1 MKSWKG
7 LALFLILNV
16 LVSVCATLTVLVIW
30 DRNRGAQQEGGLQ
43 GSLLP
48 LLDLRPTPQETV
60 APTNTAAVE
69 AQVTPTQAF
78 LAYEVKPGDD
88 FSSIAEK
95 FGISVEELIAVNGFT
110 GDQPLGAGEVLQIPY
125 MPTPVPEG
133 VIVIRNVVGAGEI
146 NTERILLKFTG
157 EGELSMVGWRLED
170 QDGNRFE
177 FPQSPALTL
186 FKDGAVYIFTK
197 PGTNSVI
204 ELFWGRDQPVWQSG
218 EVVTLLDNEGKV
230 RANYTIP

>member
-1 MKSWKG
+1 MKSWKV
-7 LALFLILNV
+7 LVLFLVLNV
-16 LVSVCATLTVLVIW
+16 LVSVCATLTVLVLW
-30 DRNRGAQQEGGLQ
+30 DRNRSGMQEGGLQ

-60 APTNTAAVE
+60 LPTATVSAE
-69 AQVTPTQAF
+69 TQVTPTQAF

-88 FSSIAEK
+88 FSSIAEE
-95 FGISVEELIAVNGFT
+95 FGVSVEDLISVNGFT
-110 GDQPLGAGEVLQIPY
+110 VDQPLGAGEILQIPY
-125 MPTPVPEG
+125 RPTAVPEG
-133 VIVIRNVVGAGEI
+133 VILIKNVVGAGDI
-146 NTERILLKFTG
+146 NTERVLLKFTG
-157 EGELSMVGWRLED
+157 EGELSMVGWQLED

-186 FKDGAVYIFTK
+186 FTDGAVYIFTK

-204 ELFWGRDQPVWQSG
+204 ELFWGKDQSVWQSG
-218 EVVTLLDNEGKV
+218 EVVTLLDAEGKV

>member
-7 LALFLILNV
+7 LALFIVLNV

-30 DRNRGAQQEGGLQ
+30 DRNRAGQQEDGLQ

-48 LLDLRPTPQETV
+48 FLDLRPTPQETL
-60 APTNTAAVE
+60 PSTNTVPVE
-69 AQVTPTQAF
+69 ALVTPTQAF
-78 LAYEVKPGDD
+78 LAYEVKAGDD
-88 FSSIAEK
+88 FSSIAEE
-95 FGISVEELIAVNGFT
+95 FGVSVEELIAVNGFT
-110 GDQPLGAGEVLQIPY
+110 VDQPLGAGEILQIPY
-125 MPTPVPEG
+125 KPTAVPEG
-133 VIVIRNVVGAGEI
+133 VIVIKNVVGAGDI

-170 QDGNRFE
+170 QDDNRFE
-177 FPQSPALTL
+177 FPPSPSLTL

>member
-7 LALFLILNV
+7 LALFLVLNV

-30 DRNRGAQQEGGLQ
+30 DRNRGGQQEGGLQ

-48 LLDLRPTPQETV
+48 LLDPRPTPQETL
-60 APTNTAAVE
+60 APTNTAPAE

-88 FSSIAEK
+88 FSTIAEK
-95 FGISVEELIAVNGFT
+95 FGVNVEELIAVNGFT
-110 GDQPLGAGEVLQIPY
+110 EDQPLGAGEILQIPHK
-125 MPTPVPEG
+125 PTAVPEG
-133 VIVIRNVVGAGEI
+133 VIVIKNVVGAGDI
-146 NTERILLKFTG
+146 NTERVLLKFTG

-170 QDGNRFE
+170 QDGNSFE
-177 FPQSPALTL
+177 FPALTL
-186 FKDGAVYIFTK
+186 FTDGAVYIFTK

-218 EVVTLLDNEGKV
+218 EAVTLLDNEGNL
-230 RANYTIP
+230 RASYTIP

>member
-7 LALFLILNV
+7 LALFLVLNV
-16 LVSVCATLTVLVIW
+16 MVSVCATLTVLVIW
-30 DRNRGAQQEGGLQ
+30 DRNRGEQQEGGLQ
-43 GSLLP
+43 ESLLP
-48 LLDLRPTPQETV
+48 FLAVRPTPQETMP
-60 APTNTAAVE
+60 PTNTVPVE
-69 AQVTPTQAF
+69 AQVTPTEAF

-95 FGISVEELIAVNGFT
+95 FDVGVEELIAVNGFT
-110 GDQPLGAGEVLQIPY
+110 EDQPLGAGEILQIPY
-125 MPTPVPEG
+125 KPTPVPEG
-133 VIVIRNVVGAGEI
+133 VIVIKNVVGAGDI
-146 NTERILLKFTG
+146 NTERVLLKFTG

-186 FKDGAVYIFTK
+186 FTDGAVYIFTK

-204 ELFWGRDQPVWQSG
+204 ELFWGSDQPVWQSG

>member
-7 LALFLILNV
+7 LALFLVLNV
-16 LVSVCATLTVLVIW
+16 LVSVCATLTVLYIW
-30 DRNRGAQQEGGLQ
+30 DLNRGESQTDGLQ

-48 LLDLRPTPQETV
+48 FLELRPTPQETIL
-60 APTNTAAVE
+60 PTNTVPVE
-69 AQVTPTQAF
+69 AQATPTQAF

-95 FGISVEELIAVNGFT
+95 FGVSVDDLIAVNGFT
-110 GDQPLGAGEVLQIPY
+110 VDQPLGAGEILQIPY
-125 MPTPVPEG
+125 KPTAVPEG
-133 VIVIRNVVGAGEI
+133 VIVIKNVVGAGDI
-146 NTERILLKFTG
+146 NTERVLLKFTG

-177 FPQSPALTL
+177 FPQTPALTL
-186 FKDGAVYIFTK
+186 FTDGAVYIFTK

-204 ELFWGRDQPVWQSG
+204 ELFWGKDQPVWQSG
-218 EVVTLLDNEGKV
+218 EVLALLDSEGKV

>member
-7 LALFLILNV
+7 LALFLVLNV

-48 LLDLRPTPQETV
+48 LLDLRSTPEETV
-60 APTNTAAVE
+60 LPTNTVPVE
-69 AQVTPTQAF
+69 ALATPTQAF
-78 LAYEVKPGDD
+78 QAYEVKAGDD

-95 FGISVEELIAVNGFT
+95 FGISVEELISINGFT
-110 GDQPLGAGEVLQIPY
+110 VDQPLGAGEILQIPY
-125 MPTPVPEG
+125 QPTAVPEG
-133 VIVIRNVVGAGEI
+133 VVVIKNVVGAGDL
-146 NTERILLKFTG
+146 NTERVLLKFTG

-177 FPQSPALTL
+177 FSQSPALTL
-186 FKDGAVYIFTK
+186 FTDGAVYIFTK
-197 PGTNSVI
+197 PGVNSVI
-204 ELFWGRDQPVWQSG
+204 EQFWGKDQPVWQSG
-218 EVVTLLDNEGKV
+218 EVVTLLDAEGKV
-230 RANYTIP
+230 RSNYTIP